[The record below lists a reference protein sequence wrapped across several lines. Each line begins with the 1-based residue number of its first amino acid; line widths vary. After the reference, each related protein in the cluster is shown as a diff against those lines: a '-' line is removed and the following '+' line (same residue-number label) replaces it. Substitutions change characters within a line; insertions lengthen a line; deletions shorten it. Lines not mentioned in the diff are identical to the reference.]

1 MIIVDDYVIQRNS
14 RADTVSPNHGVKPCN
29 HQIKEELSAPRET
42 LIKAASA

>member
-29 HQIKEELSAPRET
+29 HQGRTVSSQGNLDKS
-42 LIKAASA
+42 S